1 MGKTDSAAKE
11 CLSDNVR
18 FADLCNAVLFG
29 GEQVVKAD
37 QLTEK
42 DSTEVLSVLGAD
54 PKQIYLQKWRDI
66 LKNVVVKT
74 DNNVCFVLFGVEAQ
88 ANIHYAMPVRNMI
101 YDALNYGY
109 QVKEAAGKHKRNK
122 DTKSPDEFLA
132 GFTSEDR
139 ITPVITITVYLGNKN
154 WDAPRC
160 LADMYGSVDERLKP
174 YLQDFDAHVFVPSE
188 FDDFGKFQTELKQI
202 FEVLSAAGD
211 KSRMKQILSEDEMF
225 RRLDNNTVRTIND
238 IAGTKISLNEKG
250 EVVNMCKAWEEQ
262 YEDGVAEG
270 LSRGIEKG
278 KRDVLYSL
286 VDDGCL
292 DIEEAARRVGMSE
305 AAFLDAMEAAGY
317 KVTVEA

>member
-1 MGKTDSAAKE
+1 MSVNYRHFSFVIDRESEEKE
-11 CLSDNVR
+11 WKKLIRQPKNVCL
-18 FADLCNAVLFG
+18 
-29 GEQVVKAD
+29 
-37 QLTEK
+37 TM
-42 DSTEVLSVLGAD
+42 SVLGAD

-66 LKNVVVKT
+66 LKNAVVKT

-238 IAGTKISLNEKG
+238 IAGTKIPLNEKG